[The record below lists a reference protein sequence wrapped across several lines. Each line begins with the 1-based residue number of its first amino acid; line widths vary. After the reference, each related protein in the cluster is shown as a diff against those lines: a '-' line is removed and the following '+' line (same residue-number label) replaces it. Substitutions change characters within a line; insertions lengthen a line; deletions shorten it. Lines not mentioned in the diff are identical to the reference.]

1 MKRLLLSILLSA
13 AVCGWSATAQNT
25 SAAQVSVDEA
35 ALAKVA
41 AKADLKLMS
50 FNIRYYKPGADG
62 DNCWENRRN
71 AVLKVVREENPD
83 IVGFQEP
90 HRPQVDFL
98 KINLSDYASLD
109 MGRDADTDIKKRPD
123 GGEHLML
130 MYRKSRFILLDSGFF
145 WLSETPDRPSRG
157 WDAMCRRVTVWGK
170 FRDKKSGKEFYYFDT
185 HFDHVGTNARKH
197 EAEMI
202 VEHMKEIAGD
212 KAAVIMSGDLNTT
225 FDNEALAPLR
235 GWMDGARETA
245 PVTDSLPTFN
255 DWGVRNLWI
264 DHIFYRNVKVLGYR
278 TIMNDAARYGVPY
291 TSDHNPITAFFKL

>member
-1 MKRLLLSILLSA
+1 MKRLLFLIA
-13 AVCGWSATAQNT
+13 AVAIGCIAVAQNRT
-25 SAAQVSVDEA
+25 VATNVADDAILS
-35 ALAKVA
+35 KVA

-62 DNCWENRRN
+62 DNCWENRRD
-71 AVLKVVREENPD
+71 AVLNVVRDENPD

-98 KINLSDYASLD
+98 KINLNDYGSLD
-109 MGRDADTDIKKRPD
+109 MGRDADTDIRKKPD

-145 WLSETPDRPSRG
+145 WLSETPEKASRG

-185 HFDHVGTNARKH
+185 HFDHIGTNARKH

-202 VEHMKEIAGD
+202 VAEMKKIAGE
-212 KAAVIMSGDLNTT
+212 KAAVIVSGDLNTT
-225 FDNEALAPLR
+225 FGNEALAPLR
-235 GWMDGARETA
+235 EWMSGARETA

-255 DWGVRNLWI
+255 DWGARNLWI
-264 DHIFYRNVKVLGYR
+264 DHIFYRNAKALGYR
-278 TIMNDAARYGVPY
+278 TIMNDEQRYGVPY
-291 TSDHNPITAFFKL
+291 TSDHNPVVAYFKL

>member
-1 MKRLLLSILLSA
+1 MNMKRTL
-13 AVCGWSATAQNT
+13 
-25 SAAQVSVDEA
+25 A
-35 ALAKVA
+35 ALLFAVLTGVVSAQPDSAVAVPAGEAKII
-41 AKADLKLMS
+41 S
-50 FNIRYYKPGADG
+50 YNIRLGVADDG
-62 DNCWENRRN
+62 SNSWENRRE
-71 AVLKVVREENPD
+71 ATIRMLEREKPTVFGIQEGYLFQVNYIEKHLPQYGR
-83 IVGFQEP
+83 VG
-90 HRPQVDFL
+90 V
-98 KINLSDYASLD
+98 
-109 MGRDADTDIKKRPD
+109 GRDD
-123 GGEHLML
+123 GREKGEMMAVFYLKDR
-130 MYRKSRFILLDSGFF
+130 YELLEHGDF
-145 WLSETPDRPSRG
+145 WLSETPDRVSRG
-157 WDAMCRRVTVWGK
+157 WDGACNRTMTWVHLREK
-170 FRDKKSGKEFYYFDT
+170 ASGKEFYYFDT
-185 HFDHVGTNARKH
+185 HFDHVGTYARKH

>member
-1 MKRLLLSILLSA
+1 MKKIMLLIA
-13 AVCGWSATAQNT
+13 AVAFGSSFAVSQNKAV
-25 SAAQVSVDEA
+25 AADVGDDAVLSRI
-35 ALAKVA
+35 A

-62 DNCWENRRN
+62 DNCWENRRD
-71 AVLKVVREENPD
+71 AVLKLIREENPD

-98 KINLSDYASLD
+98 KVNLADYGSLD
-109 MGRDADTDIKKRPD
+109 MGRDADTDIKKKPD

-145 WLSETPDRPSRG
+145 WLSETPERASRG

-185 HFDHVGTNARKH
+185 HFDHIGTNARKH

-202 VEHMKEIAGD
+202 VAEMKKIAGE
-212 KAAVIMSGDLNTT
+212 KAAVIVSGDLNTT
-225 FDNEALAPLR
+225 FGNEALAPLR
-235 GWMDGARETA
+235 EWMSGARETA

-255 DWGVRNLWI
+255 DWGARNLWI
-264 DHIFYRNVKVLGYR
+264 DHIFYRNAKALGYR
-278 TIMNDAARYGVPY
+278 TIMNDEQRYGVPY
-291 TSDHNPITAFFKL
+291 TSDHNPVVAYFKL

>member
-1 MKRLLLSILLSA
+1 MKKIMLLIA
-13 AVCGWSATAQNT
+13 AVAFGSSFAVSQNKAV
-25 SAAQVSVDEA
+25 AADVGDDAVLSRI
-35 ALAKVA
+35 A

-62 DNCWENRRN
+62 DNCWENRRD

-98 KINLSDYASLD
+98 KINLNDYGSLD
-109 MGRDADTDIKKRPD
+109 MGRDADTDIKKKPD

-145 WLSETPDRPSRG
+145 WLSETPERASRG

-185 HFDHVGTNARKH
+185 HFDHIGTNARKH

-202 VEHMKEIAGD
+202 VAEMKKIAGE
-212 KAAVIMSGDLNTT
+212 KAAVIVSGDLNTT
-225 FDNEALAPLR
+225 FGNEALAPLR
-235 GWMDGARETA
+235 EWMSGARETA

-255 DWGVRNLWI
+255 DWGARNLWI
-264 DHIFYRNVKVLGYR
+264 DHIFYRNAKALGYR
-278 TIMNDAARYGVPY
+278 TIMNDEQRYGVPY
-291 TSDHNPITAFFKL
+291 TSDHNPVVAYFKL